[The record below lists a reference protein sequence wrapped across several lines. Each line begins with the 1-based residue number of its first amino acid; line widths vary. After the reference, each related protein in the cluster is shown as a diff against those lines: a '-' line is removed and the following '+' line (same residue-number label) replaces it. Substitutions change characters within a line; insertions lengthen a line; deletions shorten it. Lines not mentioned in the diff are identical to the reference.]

1 VTRLAGS
8 FRRADTGHLVATS
21 VGFGLLQPRIR
32 YYVQVRGDVFTDRF
46 NLTKQV

>member
-1 VTRLAGS
+1 MTRLAGS

-21 VGFGLLQPRIR
+21 VGFGLRGGR

-46 NLTKQV
+46 DLTEQV